1 MTKIKTSSGFTLIE
15 VAIVLLIIGFLIGSL
30 IVPLGAQRET
40 LHIKQARQELKM
52 IEEAILGYAI
62 ANGRLPCPSS
72 ANVAGG
78 NENPV
83 GGGVCANSRGFIP
96 AVTLGINGRFNCD
109 NLLID
114 PWGNPYRYSVTTTSV
129 ADDPGNPVGSPDFT
143 TFDELRFMFQDPLLI
158 LNPNLTICSTS
169 ACGTNLTIDAVAVIY
184 SMGKHW
190 NNIVSA
196 DEIENSE
203 TTIAGT
209 GCGLANYAISN
220 DNRYVHRE
228 SVEIVGSEY
237 DDIVIWISPNILYAK
252 LLAAG
257 QL

>member
-1 MTKIKTSSGFTLIE
+1 MIKNKTSSGFTLIE
-15 VAIVLLIIGFLIGSL
+15 VAIVLVIIGFLIGSL
-30 IVPLGAQRET
+30 IVPLGSQRQT
-40 LHIKQARQELKM
+40 IQIKQARQELKM
-52 IEEAILGYAI
+52 IEEAILGFAI

-72 ANVAGG
+72 GDVAGG
-78 NENPV
+78 NENP
-83 GGGVCANSRGFIP
+83 GGGGACVDSRGFIP
-96 AVTLGINGRFNCD
+96 AVTLGISGRFNCD

-114 PWGNPYRYSVTTTSV
+114 PWGNPYRYSVTVTSV
-129 ADDPGNPVGSPDFT
+129 ADEPANPLNSPDFT
-143 TFDELRFMFQDPLLI
+143 TSNEMRYIFQDPLLT

-196 DEIENSE
+196 DELENSE

-209 GCGLANYAISN
+209 GCGLASYAISN

-228 SVEIVGSEY
+228 SVEIAGSEY

>member
-1 MTKIKTSSGFTLIE
+1 MIKNKTSSGFTLIE
-15 VAIVLLIIGFLIGSL
+15 VAIVLVIIGLLIGSL
-30 IVPLGAQRET
+30 IVPLGSQRQT

-52 IEEAILGYAI
+52 IEEAIIGYVI
-62 ANGRLPCPSS
+62 ANDRLPCP
-72 ANVAGG
+72 ALAGSG
-78 NENPV
+78 SEDPDPWV
-83 GGGVCANSRGFIP
+83 GVCTSPRGFIP
-96 AVTLGINGRFNCD
+96 ATTLGISGRYNCD

-114 PWGNPYRYSVTTTSV
+114 PWGNPYRYSVTTANAS
-129 ADDPGNPVGSPDFT
+129 AFT
-143 TFDELRFMFQDPLLI
+143 TSISAVTPLSALT
-158 LNPNLTICSTS
+158 PNLSICSAS
-169 ACGTNLTIDAVAVIY
+169 GCADFLTQDAVAVIY

-196 DEIENSE
+196 DETENAE
-203 TTIAGT
+203 ATLPGT
-209 GCGLANYAISN
+209 GCGPANYNVSN